1 MKKFKY
7 LVDCEC
13 IRLSIIMASYL
24 QSFGKREELK
34 FNINSSFKY
43 RFPIRA
49 TLQRFKIK

>member
-34 FNINSSFKY
+34 FNINNSSYFRKKHHPLLSTA
-43 RFPIRA
+43 F
-49 TLQRFKIK
+49 Q